1 MNFLFGCSIK
11 IGTLQMLI
19 GSSDPRVGLP
29 CSGLIRHRS
38 DHFVSFSAL
47 IQLHT
52 AAGADTRFGVLT
64 SH

>member
-19 GSSDPRVGLP
+19 GYLTHELVFLARV
-29 CSGLIRHRS
+29 SYVIEVN
-38 DHFVSFSAL
+38 FVSFSAL